1 MKNILYTLFTLFL
14 ISSCTTE
21 TVRDAKQETSHPKI
35 YPDYVDVTIPVNIAP
50 LNFCMADEK
59 ALLIDAVVA
68 DNQGNSL
75 HSQGDESLN
84 FDIDD
89 WHQILDNNR
98 GKKLTVTVS
107 KNMKMVGTPIVLSP
121 SSSAMTVL
129 TMASVT
135 AL

>member
-75 HSQGDESLN
+75 HS
-84 FDIDD
+84 
-89 WHQILDNNR
+89 
-98 GKKLTVTVS
+98 
-107 KNMKMVGTPIVLSP
+107 
-121 SSSAMTVL
+121 
-129 TMASVT
+129 
-135 AL
+135 